1 MVYEERIWS
10 RSATPK
16 LHLSNQV
23 LKSRFPCDPPQAG
36 LTSDL
41 KGRSIKLGRT
51 NQVKTRLQESG
62 FYLVYP
68 IGFEPKTFGSA
79 SQRSIQLSY
88 GYILCNIYT
97 IKVLLH
103 NHPIFQ
109 LYRALKRLIPIFA
122 ASCGSQA
129 TGTYCVLTLYF

>member
-68 IGFEPKTFGSA
+68 IGFEPTTFGSA

-88 GYILCNIYT
+88 GYILCIDFVFLTFNLQIY
-97 IKVLLH
+97 IC
-103 NHPIFQ
+103 NRGNYSIC
-109 LYRALKRLIPIFA
+109 I
-122 ASCGSQA
+122 C
-129 TGTYCVLTLYF
+129 